1 MIRKEP
7 LEFLA
12 WKTQQYFHM
21 FFFDGASK
29 NNPGVTGVGGASMIL
44 EEER

>member
-12 WKTQQYFHM
+12 WKTQYYSHIL
-21 FFFDGASK
+21 FFDGASK
-29 NNPGVTGVGGASMIL
+29 NNLGVAGLGGVSMIP
-44 EEER
+44 EE